1 MVYVL
6 AATLY
11 EAVIGHITA
20 TNKKGDRHN
29 CVALNM
35 HVLINVGDNRSG
47 NQDWTNLISRQHC
60 APDTEQRKLNIK
72 HITEN

>member
-35 HVLINVGDNRSG
+35 HVLINVGDNEVAIKTGHIWYLG
-47 NQDWTNLISRQHC
+47 NIVHQTQN
-60 APDTEQRKLNIK
+60 K
-72 HITEN
+72 EN